1 MFLADITPSEISNIF
16 ESLKTKFSLDTYG
29 LNPYYLKKICPVLL
43 PVLTKLFQ
51 KCLDRQVFPDS
62 FKVKP
67 LFKEGNDLDP
77 SNYRPFSLLPVVGKI
92 FERVIYNRMNQ
103 YLTKY
108 LILQN
113 CQFGFRSKRS
123 TIDALIT
130 LIEEV
135 SQDWDSNNTKTQC
148 TFIDLKK
155 AFDTVDHT
163 LLLEKCDAYG
173 FRGPVFDLLKSYLK
187 NRQQHVATKTK
198 RSQNK
203 NVNYGVPQ
211 GSILG
216 PLLFIIYINYIE
228 LNENSESNLILYADD
243 TVIKTTAK
251 NSDLTGKHQ
260 EALDKTA
267 SWLEKNKLT
276 LNEDKTKTMIL
287 SKKRSDK
294 SDVKMNGIVIEEKQS
309 FRYLG
314 VQIDSKL
321 SFIDHITK
329 IENKLSMFC
338 GMFYRLRKVLGKDQL
353 LKAYNAY
360 VKPILQ
366 YGGLAYASTDQTKL
380 ETIELEIKRLLKI
393 IFFKRRNESIEELRQ
408 KRKIYFVKELHIYE
422 LLKLLCKVLR
432 KECIS
437 TIVQKAVTEKNL
449 NTILNKRV
457 LARQIP
463 VQSKGN
469 QKNFCKR

>member
-1 MFLADITPSEISNIF
+1 MQHRKNTGLGNFFLKTGTTEARSKFESQSKLVRKLLSQKKKAFYQNKLRLESNNNSREFFRLYNDLACATKNNDQEEKNINVDEFNDFFANIGKKLARNFKTLKELGVRKQINSRFLADITPIEVLNIF

-29 LNPYYLKKICPVLL
+29 LNHYYLKKICPVLL

-62 FKVKP
+62 FKIAKVKP

-77 SNYRPFSLLPVVGKI
+77 SNYRPISLLPVVGKI

-108 LILQN
+108 QILQN

-135 SQDWDSNNTKTQC
+135 RQDWDSNNTKTQC

-173 FRGPVFDLLKSYLK
+173 FRGPVFDLPKSYLK
-187 NRQQHVATKTK
+187 NRQQYVATKTK

-216 PLLFIIYINYIE
+216 PLLFIIYINDIE

-314 VQIDSKL
+314 VVIYSKL

-329 IENKLSMFC
+329 IENKLQC
-338 GMFYRLRKVLGKDQL
+338 
-353 LKAYNAY
+353 
-360 VKPILQ
+360 
-366 YGGLAYASTDQTKL
+366 
-380 ETIELEIKRLLKI
+380 
-393 IFFKRRNESIEELRQ
+393 
-408 KRKIYFVKELHIYE
+408 FVG
-422 LLKLLCKVLR
+422 
-432 KECIS
+432 CI
-437 TIVQKAVTEKNL
+437 T
-449 NTILNKRV
+449 
-457 LARQIP
+457 
-463 VQSKGN
+463 G
-469 QKNFCKR
+469 